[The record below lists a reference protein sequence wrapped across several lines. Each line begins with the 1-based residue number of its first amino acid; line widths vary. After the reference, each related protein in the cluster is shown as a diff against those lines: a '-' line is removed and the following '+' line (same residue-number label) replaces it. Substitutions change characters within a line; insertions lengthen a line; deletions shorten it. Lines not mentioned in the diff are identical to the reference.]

1 MKTSLNFNAHFIPF
15 LTKIQLANIPYK
27 VEVSNDGL
35 KIVFSDGSDVA
46 LNSYI
51 QGYKEG
57 LLEGYNGKFITDT
70 YDRVTGYLTAEQAF
84 DLLTK

>member
-1 MKTSLNFNAHFIPF
+1 MLDFTKNFIPF
-15 LTKIQLANIPYK
+15 LEKIQLANIPYV
-27 VEVSNDGL
+27 VEVCNDGL

-70 YDRVTGYLTAEQAF
+70 YDRVTGYLTADKAF
-84 DLLTK
+84 ELLTK

>member
-1 MKTSLNFNAHFIPF
+1 MLNFNTHFIPF
-15 LTKIQLANIPYK
+15 LEKIQLANIPHS
-27 VEVSNDGL
+27 VEVCNDGL

-57 LLEGYNGKFITDT
+57 LLEGYNGKFVTDK
-70 YDRVTGYLTAEQAF
+70 YDRATGYLTADKAF
-84 DLLTK
+84 ELLTK

>member
-1 MKTSLNFNAHFIPF
+1 MLDFTKNFIPF
-15 LTKIQLANIPYK
+15 LERVQLANIPYI
-27 VEVSNDGL
+27 VEVCNDGL

-57 LLEGYNGKFITDT
+57 LLEGYNGKFITDKW
-70 YDRVTGYLTAEQAF
+70 DRVTGYLTAEQAF

>member
-1 MKTSLNFNAHFIPF
+1 MLDFTKNFIPF
-15 LTKIQLANIPYK
+15 LEKIQLANIPYV
-27 VEVSNDGL
+27 VEVCNDGL

-46 LNSYI
+46 LNSYT

-57 LLEGYNGKFITDT
+57 LLEGYNGKFITDKW
-70 YDRVTGYLTAEQAF
+70 DRVTGYLTAEQAF

>member
-1 MKTSLNFNAHFIPF
+1 MLNFNKNFIPF
-15 LTKIQLANIPYK
+15 LEKIQLANIPYV
-27 VEVSNDGL
+27 VEVCNDGL

-70 YDRVTGYLTAEQAF
+70 YDRATGYLTADEAF
-84 DLLTK
+84 ELLTR